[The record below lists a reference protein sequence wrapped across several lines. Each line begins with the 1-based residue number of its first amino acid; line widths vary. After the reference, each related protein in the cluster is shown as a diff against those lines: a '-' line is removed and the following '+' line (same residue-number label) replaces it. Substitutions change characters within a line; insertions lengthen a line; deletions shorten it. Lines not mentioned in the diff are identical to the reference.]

1 MQTFCT
7 LISFFCRD
15 RIFST
20 LISFYN
26 HYVTLVYLDIILLP
40 RCDIFYLDFILLL
53 PCTIFYRDTI
63 LLPWWNIFYLDIILL
78 PYCDFSH
85 LDIILLPWSHFTTV
99 MEHFVHWYQFG
110 PKILGGGGG
119 RRPPEPLPLIRH
131 CLFYCHDVTFCTL
144 ISSRVPRDGTLSTLI
159 MISRPWCTRP
169 FGCFA
174 EHFYT
179 VFVRPWSEF
188 VFIVRRCLVFFISR
202 LSTSRMKIKVLTA
215 SAGAW
220 GKGTGKI
227 GSLVLVLRARYCS
240 VCSSIFEK
248 TKEKKSLCTDYA
260 VPFSKKSF

>member
-1 MQTFCT
+1 MHHFLPWYYLTTVVKHFLPWYHFTTVLWLFPPWYHFTTLIAFYYRDGTLCT
-7 LISFFCRD
+7 LISVW
-15 RIFST
+15 SK
-20 LISFYN
+20 
-26 HYVTLVYLDIILLP
+26 
-40 RCDIFYLDFILLL
+40 
-53 PCTIFYRDTI
+53 
-63 LLPWWNIFYLDIILL
+63 NIR
-78 PYCDFSH
+78 
-85 LDIILLPWSHFTTV
+85 
-99 MEHFVHWYQFG
+99 
-110 PKILGGGGG
+110 GGGG